1 MYSLLWLCVLGTV
14 LASLVLQERG
24 GGIGIYALWIGASAA
39 GFLTHYFFVFP
50 WLAIAAYL
58 LIRPGKLARTRLAA
72 CLFLTAMLILPWYVN
87 VPESLAGWRVT
98 KDWLKWHPPGFD
110 RLAAFGDL
118 VVPLFSGRSRYSL
131 WDYPTSNIAIAA
143 VILFGIVAVAMVW
156 RLGAHVFKGSRLLL
170 WLLFA
175 AICGSPLAFDF
186 MQHTYTTAFP
196 RYASTALPVAY
207 LLAAVGF
214 ACMNLRIRMIMLILI
229 VLAWAPN
236 VLSLFRSQSRNHRPV
251 REISRAASANS
262 GRSDLILIHSVPSG
276 VLGVARYVSGP
287 TPLASWVGQ
296 LGTRR
301 VPESLHAL
309 IGDRTRIVFVKVH
322 WVRQPAPEEDW
333 LRANAVVVKETHFIT
348 GAVVDFR
355 PVNSKTF

>member
-1 MYSLLWLCVLGTV
+1 
-14 LASLVLQERG
+14 
-24 GGIGIYALWIGASAA
+24 
-39 GFLTHYFFVFP
+39 
-50 WLAIAAYL
+50 
-58 LIRPGKLARTRLAA
+58 
-72 CLFLTAMLILPWYVN
+72 
-87 VPESLAGWRVT
+87 
-98 KDWLKWHPPGFD
+98 
-110 RLAAFGDL
+110 
-118 VVPLFSGRSRYSL
+118 
-131 WDYPTSNIAIAA
+131 
-143 VILFGIVAVAMVW
+143 
-156 RLGAHVFKGSRLLL
+156 
-170 WLLFA
+170 
-175 AICGSPLAFDF
+175 
-186 MQHTYTTAFP
+186 
-196 RYASTALPVAY
+196 
-207 LLAAVGF
+207 
-214 ACMNLRIRMIMLILI
+214 MLILI

-348 GAVVDFR
+348 GAAVDFR